1 MQMTICRAYAM
12 ACHGNAGI
20 KNSQSDENM
29 EPTPLKPTRSN
40 LYGIFP
46 PLFARQPF
54 VVKSIV
60 YVAPATMACRTQWMV
75 FLKADFNV
83 AAPLFKPEIRLR
95 VK

>member
-1 MQMTICRAYAM
+1 MTFRRAYVM

-60 YVAPATMACRTQWMV
+60 YMLLLLPWLVEHSGWYS
-75 FLKADFNV
+75 
-83 AAPLFKPEIRLR
+83 
-95 VK
+95 